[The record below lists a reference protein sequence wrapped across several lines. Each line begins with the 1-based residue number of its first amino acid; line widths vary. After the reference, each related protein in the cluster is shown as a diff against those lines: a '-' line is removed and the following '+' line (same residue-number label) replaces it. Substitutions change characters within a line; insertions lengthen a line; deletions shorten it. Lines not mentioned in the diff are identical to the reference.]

1 MIHFKNARVY
11 TKTRIFLNFR
21 EEKDITVDLLIYLI
35 FPGLLSAFGASHNFL
50 CCWLVERPRPLNQP
64 ATQKGKL
71 REGKRWAGRDKFQL
85 TGPIPTFRLTFIR
98 GFISLQR

>member
-35 FPGLLSAFGASHNFL
+35 FPGLLSAFGASHNFF
-50 CCWLVERPRPLNQP
+50 CVAGWLSGLGRSTSQ
-64 ATQKGKL
+64 QH
-71 REGKRWAGRDKFQL
+71 KRDN
-85 TGPIPTFRLTFIR
+85 
-98 GFISLQR
+98 